1 MNYRIINYLAILLL
15 LSQCATPI
23 ENCTD
28 PIAQNY
34 DASADKNCCCTY
46 YQLRL
51 ALNHQWNDSTSFA
64 YNNPFTDVNGDTFEI
79 QDIQLYIS
87 DAHLVDVQGNT
98 AEVYDSIFL
107 IQNNGVSDWYT
118 DDFALMS
125 AGVLNLDLGDFF
137 SLGTYN
143 QLKFAVGLSP
153 EVRQTDPNQVSDT
166 EHSLYTDNALYDAT
180 NSTYYLGKLQFI
192 VPSQLDT
199 FDVFL
204 TDSLQVQLDTTIISV
219 DGANT
224 SIALDVNY
232 EKLLNGVTVS
242 STNISNMATQLKAN
256 LNNLFSL
263 Q

>member
-1 MNYRIINYLAILLL
+1 MNYRLINYLAILLL

-23 ENCTD
+23 ENCAD

-34 DASADKNCCCTY
+34 DASADRNCCCTY

-51 ALNHQWNDSTSFA
+51 ALNHQWNDTTSFA
-64 YNNPFTDVNGDTFEI
+64 YNSPFTDVNGDTFEI
-79 QDIQLYIS
+79 QDIKLYIS
-87 DAHLVDVQGNT
+87 DAHLVDAQSNT
-98 AEVYDSIFL
+98 EQVYDSIFL
-107 IQNNGVSDWYT
+107 VQTNSTSAWYR
-118 DDFALMS
+118 DDFTFMG
-125 AGVLNLDLGDFF
+125 AGDLNLDLGDFF
-137 SLGTYN
+137 SFGTYE

-180 NSTYYLGKLQFI
+180 NSTYYLGRIQFI

-199 FDVFL
+199 FDIFL
-204 TDSLQVQLDTTIISV
+204 TDSAQIQLDTTIMCV

-224 SIALDVNY
+224 SISLDVNY
-232 EKLLNGVTVS
+232 EKLLNGVSVS
-242 STNISNMATQLKAN
+242 STNTSNMATQLKTN